1 MPVQSS
7 IMCQSQDCP
16 MAEITLEIDKD
27 EFCAGAN
34 EGTFV
39 ISAIVSNTDPGT
51 GTFQGSGI
59 TNEVGI
65 FDPTEAE
72 VGANNI
78 VYTFI
83 TDSGCQYSEVI
94 SLIVH
99 PQPVATFNLSANEAC
114 IGERIAITYS
124 GPSEVTT
131 IAFSSTGGTIETVD
145 PDAEI
150 LFDTVGDY
158 DISLVVTDANG
169 CISEVYTESISVS
182 SEETPLEISCTSG
195 EGFITFSWDELA
207 GATSYL
213 VTVNDDQPL
222 EVSESMITVDQLGS
236 GEAVKVVVEVQ
247 SDDICLIANDQAI
260 CVSILTN
267 TNDNNTAPIS
277 IYPNPARN
285 MIKVEGV
292 ASDAQLTFYDIH
304 GRMVMKKPADQTI
317 DIGSLPTGIYMIKII
332 SNSHKQTLIK
342 KLIKS

>member
-1 MPVQSS
+1 
-7 IMCQSQDCP
+7 
-16 MAEITLEIDKD
+16 
-27 EFCAGAN
+27 
-34 EGTFV
+34 V

-124 GPSEVTT
+124 GPSDVTT

-222 EVSESMITVDQLGS
+222 E
-236 GEAVKVVVEVQ
+236 
-247 SDDICLIANDQAI
+247 QAI

-285 MIKVEGV
+285 MIKVDGV